1 MIHNPEDARYNFCHR
16 LQKCELHAHLNGS
29 IRIQTLNELIQK
41 ANYSDAE
48 VQRVQILNDDD
59 RSLDEC
65 FRIFDMIYKV
75 VRTPETIRR
84 IMRETLEDFEED
96 NVVYVEIRTTPRR
109 DVMSA
114 DEYVRAAVEGIIEYE
129 HNANKVRIGNT
140 SCNPTTKARLLL
152 SINRTSTLEDAFGTV
167 EVANKYF
174 YKDKNEGENNK
185 YNRVVGVELSGN
197 PAKGQFKTFLPALE
211 RAKSYGIPIS
221 IHTGEVF
228 NPDEVFDI
236 LEFCPDRLGHALYL
250 GQDNINRLLSMK
262 NPIPIEICPTSNTR
276 NLQLNDL
283 SEHPTLQT
291 WLLKQYPISLNTDD
305 SVLFST
311 TLTNE
316 YYKVAKTFNLS
327 DQDLERLCLNV
338 WDQIFDSH
346 VKTTRVDGKKKS
358 QKMCLK
364 CKL

>member
-1 MIHNPEDARYNFCHR
+1 MIHTPEDKLYNFCHR

-29 IRIQTLNELIQK
+29 IRIQTLNELIRN
-41 ANYSDAE
+41 ANYADDE

-65 FRIFDMIYKV
+65 FRIFDIIYEV

-84 IMRETLEDFEED
+84 IMRETLEDFEKE

-129 HNANKVRIGNT
+129 RNT
-140 SCNPTTKARLLL
+140 SKMRMDIAPCNQMTTARLLL
-152 SINRTSTLEDAFGTV
+152 SINRTATLEDAFDTV

-174 YKDKNEGENNK
+174 YKDRIEKENSE

-197 PAKGQFKTFLPALE
+197 PTKGQFKTFLPALK

-250 GQDNINRLLSMK
+250 GQDVIDRLLSMK

-276 NLQLNDL
+276 NLQLSDL

-291 WLLKQYPISLNTDD
+291 WLHKQYPISLNTDD
-305 SVLFST
+305 SVLFNT

-327 DQDLERLCLNV
+327 DEDVKRLSLNV
-338 WDQIFDSH
+338 WDQIFDSRIRM
-346 VKTTRVDGKKKS
+346 TRVEGRS
-358 QKMCLK
+358 NFTAVISKM
-364 CKL
+364 